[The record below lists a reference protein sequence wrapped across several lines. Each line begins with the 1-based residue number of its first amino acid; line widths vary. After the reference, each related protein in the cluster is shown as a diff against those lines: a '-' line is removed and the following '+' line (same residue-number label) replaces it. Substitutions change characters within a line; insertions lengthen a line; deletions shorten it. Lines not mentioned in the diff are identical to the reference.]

1 MTFFIDFSEQSVNF
15 PWIRLAI
22 YWHFLYN
29 HNNHGLK
36 GMMT

>member
-29 HNNHGLK
+29 QDIHGLK